1 MQWGNESVGN
11 TVFGL
16 FSIVGDSIAG
26 IALYGFKVLFIIV
39 PGAIIQMI
47 ESLLGSVGNNTIE
60 WINLD
65 TIFFNQLPL
74 FDINVFSMTT
84 AEGVQ
89 LQSGNVLYDIRNNVS
104 KWYYAIRN
112 LCIALSLAVLVYI
125 AVRMAISNLAEDRAK
140 YKKMLK
146 DWLVGFALIF
156 VLHYLMIFIVN
167 LNNGIVSVLDTARQ
181 RQASTTTASVAIF
194 NTTTSSLQT
203 SILVQ
208 AFDVTLSR
216 GMTAAILYVMLVGMT
231 MLFIVVYIKRFIT
244 ICFLTMIAPLI
255 TVTYSIDKVGDGRAQ
270 ALGKWLKEY
279 VFNILIQPFH
289 CIIYMLF
296 LQNIL
301 NVINTS
307 SGLDQIAGKAI
318 VVMMIL
324 GFVYKAED
332 IVRAIFGF
340 EAKSLSSAAMLGAAA
355 VAQAQK
361 RAGQAASVIGGKGGK
376 AASGVKNAG
385 DKAAALKNM
394 KKPNVLPSEAKK
406 GAGGAAGK
414 AAGKAAGTA
423 ASSAAGSTAGAVAKK
438 GIGAKAKD
446 TAKKVLKNT
455 TGKTAR
461 NIAGRA
467 VTAALAY
474 GMTGDANTAYGA
486 SKAYK
491 GVKRQIDG
499 ARLGR
504 QLDKK
509 KDETLDAYQ
518 DYAES
523 KGLSTAEE
531 RLAEAERLMH
541 ADLDSLT
548 DPEERNMAEWLQN
561 DVLAQQVVGDD
572 KAEQTVMQQLRDY
585 EGM

>member
-1 MQWGNESVGN
+1 MQKTISQHCLQHLEEQERYGTEEQKEFYRSVIAKANEIRPESDGNVFRENLTTYLENFISMQWGNESVGN

-167 LNNGIVSVLDTARQ
+167 LNNGIVSVLDTARH

-270 ALGKWLKEY
+270 ALGKWLKEI
-279 VFNILIQPFH
+279 VFTVNSLIQFKLYTVMREIPGFTRQSFLVEPHSSIPIGAIVNVEVHSFSRHGVNKNKDIFESIAVLRIPTRICICCITIGIFFNNGEVFGNILPVY
-289 CIIYMLF
+289 CINLLYC
-296 LQNIL
+296 
-301 NVINTS
+301 
-307 SGLDQIAGKAI
+307 
-318 VVMMIL
+318 
-324 GFVYKAED
+324 YP
-332 IVRAIFGF
+332 VR
-340 EAKSLSSAAMLGAAA
+340 
-355 VAQAQK
+355 
-361 RAGQAASVIGGKGGK
+361 
-376 AASGVKNAG
+376 
-385 DKAAALKNM
+385 
-394 KKPNVLPSEAKK
+394 
-406 GAGGAAGK
+406 
-414 AAGKAAGTA
+414 
-423 ASSAAGSTAGAVAKK
+423 
-438 GIGAKAKD
+438 
-446 TAKKVLKNT
+446 
-455 TGKTAR
+455 
-461 NIAGRA
+461 
-467 VTAALAY
+467 
-474 GMTGDANTAYGA
+474 
-486 SKAYK
+486 
-491 GVKRQIDG
+491 
-499 ARLGR
+499 
-504 QLDKK
+504 
-509 KDETLDAYQ
+509 
-518 DYAES
+518 
-523 KGLSTAEE
+523 
-531 RLAEAERLMH
+531 
-541 ADLDSLT
+541 
-548 DPEERNMAEWLQN
+548 
-561 DVLAQQVVGDD
+561 
-572 KAEQTVMQQLRDY
+572 
-585 EGM
+585 